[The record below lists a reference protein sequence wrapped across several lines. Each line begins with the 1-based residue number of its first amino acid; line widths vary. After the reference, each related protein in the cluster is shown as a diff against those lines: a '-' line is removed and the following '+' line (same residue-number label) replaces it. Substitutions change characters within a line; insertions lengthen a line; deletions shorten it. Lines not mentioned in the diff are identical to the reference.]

1 MSFMCYFRRFK
12 LLAIFLVLNVYAS
25 WMNYLNIV
33 EDDWVIR
40 YAERWLGWIFF
51 NFCQDI
57 SKIDHSV
64 STRTYSINSEKN
76 NIVFQRTGI
85 LGYADTTE
93 SLLELNERLET
104 DDSPSALVH
113 KDLDSLQ

>member
-1 MSFMCYFRRFK
+1 M
-12 LLAIFLVLNVYAS
+12 
-25 WMNYLNIV
+25 
-33 EDDWVIR
+33 
-40 YAERWLGWIFF
+40 
-51 NFCQDI
+51 
-57 SKIDHSV
+57 
-64 STRTYSINSEKN
+64 RTYSINSEKN